1 MNVYGNQMYQIF
13 FLIFEDFFHL
23 RDKWNED
30 KNRNNNN
37 NSRTF
42 EIKTRDILFGRVKLQ
57 KFFFFQKEE
66 HASKRFRYIEICNKI
81 WIRVVLLKTLDVEIK
96 RKKKIRGPPP
106 PPPPLF
112 FFLLF
117 FISSLSRI
125 HHKVQSIDHK
135 W

>member
-96 RKKKIRGPPP
+96 RKKKIRGFPPP
-106 PPPPLF
+106 PSPS
-112 FFLLF
+112 FFLSSF
-117 FISSLSRI
+117 FYLQSLSNPS
-125 HHKVQSIDHK
+125 QSSK
-135 W
+135 YRS

>member
-42 EIKTRDILFGRVKLQ
+42 EIKTRDILFGSVKLQ

-96 RKKKIRGPPP
+96 RKKKIRGFFPPFP
-106 PPPPLF
+106 SFFLSF
-112 FFLLF
+112 FFYLQ
-117 FISSLSRI
+117 SLSNPS
-125 HHKVQSIDHK
+125 QSSK
-135 W
+135 YRS